1 MSFTFKKYFSMV
13 VCMVTDGAVNFIVTE
28 KYNRTSFKAID
39 AVKITTICLNAAS
52 IRIQTD

>member
-1 MSFTFKKYFSMV
+1 
-13 VCMVTDGAVNFIVTE
+13 MVTDGAVNFIVTE

-52 IRIQTD
+52 IRIQTG